1 MTETTNTIHFER
13 AVDMRAAIEATDADA
28 VTGLRVNGWDAKS
41 RRAAAYLLA
50 AAIETVG
57 CPAAWTVHVAP
68 ADGVVWIASTEATKV
83 DAWERNNMLRHA
95 ARVAAGV
102 RLDVAVAP

>member
-13 AVDMRAAIEATDADA
+13 AVDMRAAIKATDADA

-57 CPAAWTVHVAP
+57 CPAAPAAVVALK
-68 ADGVVWIASTEATKV
+68 EA
-83 DAWERNNMLRHA
+83 A
-95 ARVAAGV
+95 
-102 RLDVAVAP
+102 